1 MRTNRTRCGLAVLLF
16 SALTLSSAASEP
28 KLEVRLQNHLTS
40 YASPAG
46 TAFRCVVIRQLETGG
61 RMVIPKG
68 SIVYG
73 KVAKATGVGIGL
85 KHERAAL
92 ELTFNQLE
100 TPDGKRVP
108 LVASLAS
115 IDNSREHVTP
125 QGRIKGVLAANNPGS
140 LLNGFWAKPQFGLVF
155 RSLEGLTGVANQI
168 WARYSMG
175 PIGAAAL
182 YAARCII
189 VSFPEPEIH
198 LPPGTDMVLKVQVP
212 EVDSSMVSDG
222 DAPDLAT
229 EEIARDLP
237 DWLNGRLD
245 RISRANGQIAPD
257 LFNVALLGTREDL
270 ISAFITSGWS
280 VADSHTLI
288 NSSRV
293 FRAFSAMRSYTNA
306 PVSRLFYRGTE
317 PDLVFEKSFD
327 TVTQRHHVRFWEAGN
342 FEGKEVWLGAAT
354 HDTGVKFKASVMKF
368 THKIDT
374 NLDNEREKVS
384 TDLDFAGCS
393 GAPVYLNVKRDSS
406 GLSGPITTDAR
417 LAVLAVHSCEAP
429 PTTDDG
435 PARPGNKFTR
445 LTRRAILET
454 RNYLERDNAYYWAY
468 RAITSRHTRSSEE

>member
-1 MRTNRTRCGLAVLLF
+1 M
-16 SALTLSSAASEP
+16 ASEP

-46 TAFRCVVIRQLETGG
+46 TAFRCVVIRQFDAGG
-61 RMVIPKG
+61 KMVIPKG

-73 KVAKATGVGIGL
+73 NVAKVTGVGIGL

-92 ELTFNQLE
+92 DLRFNQLE
-100 TPDGKRVP
+100 TPDGKRFP
-108 LVASLAS
+108 MVASLAS
-115 IDNSREHVTP
+115 IDNSREHVTA
-125 QGRIKGVLAANNPGS
+125 QGRIKGVLAANNPGN

-198 LPPGTDMVLKVQVP
+198 LPPGTDMMLKVRLS
-212 EVDSSMVSDG
+212 DVSNSTEQNVE
-222 DAPDLAT
+222 APDLET
-229 EEIARDLP
+229 EEIARDIP
-237 DWLNGRLD
+237 SWLNGRLD
-245 RISRANGQIAPD
+245 PISHANGQAAPD
-257 LFNVALLGTREDL
+257 LFNVALLGTRGEL

-280 VADSHTLI
+280 VADSHTLL

-293 FRAFSAMRSYTNA
+293 FRAFSAMHSYASA

-327 TVTQRHHVRFWEAGN
+327 TVTQRHHVRFWEAGT

-374 NLDNEREKVS
+374 NLDNEREKVA
-384 TDLDFAGCS
+384 TDLGFAGCS
-393 GAPVYLNVKRDSS
+393 DVPVYLSVQRESTDQNVR
-406 GLSGPITTDAR
+406 ITTDSR
-417 LAVLAVHSCEAP
+417 LAVLAIHPCESPA
-429 PTTDDG
+429 TTDNG
-435 PARPGNKFTR
+435 PGLPGNKFTR
-445 LTRRAILET
+445 FTRRAILET
-454 RNYLERDNAYYWAY
+454 RNYIERDNAYYWAY
-468 RAITSRHTRSSEE
+468 RAIASRHGRPPED